1 MPDLTPTSRK
11 IIQRTFLSRKLSFPL
26 DNSSEATTALGLRRL
41 NREHEGAILRIR
53 LDTTDYPEFDIGFDA
68 RGDLDTR
75 KIQSLLDS
83 YSATEAWVPVAYDQ
97 SGNRLDATQA
107 IASKQPL
114 IVSGEKILNFVDF
127 SNLTVALSAG
137 DYQVFVPQKYGLEKT
152 DTYTQPDT
160 SNFSWRQSLDA
171 LIVFSLDKILEE
183 QKITLD
189 LKKEVRFAPEQINWD
204 SYNGLTDYED
214 SFREKNLYFVP
225 SDLDTSNGT
234 NFRKAWYINNLTSF
248 PAIDL
253 SNGTDFESSWNR
265 NNLTSFPAVNL
276 SNGTYFKSSWRNNNL
291 TSFPAIDLS
300 NGANFGHSW
309 RNNNLT
315 SFPAIDLSNG
325 TDFRA
330 AWRGNQL
337 TSFPAINLSNG
348 NNFRNSW
355 RNNSLTSFP
364 AINLSN
370 GTDFFATWYK
380 NDLTSFPAID
390 LSNGTDFE
398 SSWNRNN
405 LTSFPAI
412 DLSNGTNF
420 HKTWRSNNL
429 TSFPAI
435 DLSNGADF
443 FATWY
448 KNDLTS
454 FPALNLNNGNDFRG
468 AWENNDLDKKSAE
481 NIIASLFVNHENNSH
496 ALSTTI
502 GTDGTFTATDLDDD
516 RIRSVAQNPPLNYS
530 GSFPSGTTIY
540 DYLTSEGWT
549 IDLS

>member
-11 IIQRTFLSRKLSFPL
+11 IMQRTFLSRKLSFPL

-75 KIQSLLDS
+75 RIQSLLDS
-83 YSATEAWVPVAYDQ
+83 YSATEAWVPIAYDQ
-97 SGNRLDATQA
+97 SGNGLDATQA
-107 IASKQPL
+107 TASKQPL
-114 IVSGEKILNFVDF
+114 IVSGGEILNFVDF

-137 DYQVFVPQKYGLEKT
+137 SYQVFISQKYGLEKT

-160 SNFSWRQSLDA
+160 SNFIWKQSLDA
-171 LIVFSLDKILEE
+171 LIVFSSDKTLEK

-189 LKKEVRFAPEQINWD
+189 LKKEVRFASEQIDWN
-204 SYNGLTDYED
+204 SYNGLTKYTN
-214 SFREKNLYFVP
+214 SFKDKNLYFVP
-225 SDLDTSNGT
+225 SNLDTSSGT
-234 NFRKAWYINNLTSF
+234 NFRQ
-248 PAIDL
+248 
-253 SNGTDFESSWNR
+253 
-265 NNLTSFPAVNL
+265 
-276 SNGTYFKSSWRNNNL
+276 SWRNNNL

-300 NGANFGHSW
+300 SGINFFATW
-309 RNNNLT
+309 YRNNLT
-315 SFPAIDLSNG
+315 SFPAIDLSSG
-325 TDFRA
+325 T
-330 AWRGNQL
+330 N
-337 TSFPAINLSNG
+337 
-348 NNFRNSW
+348 
-355 RNNSLTSFP
+355 
-364 AINLSN
+364 
-370 GTDFFATWYK
+370 
-380 NDLTSFPAID
+380 
-390 LSNGTDFE
+390 FE

-412 DLSNGTNF
+412 NLSSGTNFHKAWFSNNLTSFPAINLSSGTNFHKAWSSNNLTSFPAINLSNGTDFYDCWRNNNLSSFPAIDLSNGTNF
-420 HKTWRSNNL
+420 CGCWSYNRL

-435 DLSNGADF
+435 DLSNGANFDR
-443 FATWY
+443 TWE
-448 KNDLTS
+448 D
-454 FPALNLNNGNDFRG
+454 
-468 AWENNDLDKKSAE
+468 NDLDKESAE

-540 DYLTSEGWT
+540 NYLTSEGWT

>member
-26 DNSSEATTALGLRRL
+26 DNSSQATTALGLRRL
-41 NREHEGAILRIR
+41 NREHESAILRIR

-75 KIQSLLDS
+75 RIQSLLDS
-83 YSATEAWVPVAYDQ
+83 YSATKAWVPIAYDQ
-97 SGNRLDATQA
+97 SGNGLDATQA
-107 IASKQPL
+107 TASKQPL
-114 IVSGEKILNFVDF
+114 IVSSGEILDFVDF

-137 DYQVFVPQKYGLEKT
+137 NYQVFVPQKYGLEKT

-160 SNFSWRQSLDA
+160 SDFSWRQSLDA
-171 LIVFSLDKILEE
+171 LIVFSSDKTLEK

-189 LKKEVRFAPEQINWD
+189 LTKEVRFAPEQINWD
-204 SYNGLTDYED
+204 SYNGLTDYRN

-234 NFRKAWYINNLTSF
+234 DFSGTWYKNNLTSF

-253 SNGTDFESSWNR
+253 SNGTDFVATWRNNDLTSFPAIDLSNGTNFQASWRDNNLTSFPTINLNNGTNFR
-265 NNLTSFPAVNL
+265 LTWSNNNLTSFPAINL
-276 SNGTYFKSSWRNNNL
+276 SNGTGFQSCWRNNNL
-291 TSFPAIDLS
+291 TSFPAINLS
-300 NGANFGHSW
+300 NGTRFRHCW

-325 TDFRA
+325 TDFSFSWA
-330 AWRGNQL
+330 NNSL
-337 TSFPAINLSNG
+337 TSFPAIDLGNGTNFYATWNKNNLNSFPVIDLSNG
-348 NNFRNSW
+348 TNFGYSW
-355 RNNSLTSFP
+355 GNNSLTSFP

-370 GTDFFATWYK
+370 GTNF
-380 NDLTSFPAID
+380 
-390 LSNGTDFE
+390 SNC
-398 SSWNRNN
+398 
-405 LTSFPAI
+405 
-412 DLSNGTNF
+412 
-420 HKTWRSNNL
+420 WR
-429 TSFPAI
+429 A
-435 DLSNGADF
+435 
-443 FATWY
+443 
-448 KNDLTS
+448 
-454 FPALNLNNGNDFRG
+454 
-468 AWENNDLDKKSAE
+468 NDLDKKSAE

-502 GTDGTFTATDLDDD
+502 GTDGTFTATDLNDD
-516 RIRSVAQNPPLNYS
+516 RIRSVAQDPPLNYS

>member
-11 IIQRTFLSRKLSFPL
+11 TIQRTFLSRKLSFPL

-75 KIQSLLDS
+75 RIQSLLDS
-83 YSATEAWVPVAYDQ
+83 YSATEAWVPITYDQ
-97 SGNRLDATQA
+97 SGNGLDATQA
-107 IASKQPL
+107 TASKQPL
-114 IVSGEKILNFVDF
+114 IVSGGEILDFVDF

-152 DTYTQPDT
+152 DTYTQLNT
-160 SNFSWRQSLDA
+160 SDFSWKQSLDA
-171 LIVFSLDKILEE
+171 LIVFFLDKTLKE

-204 SYNGLTDYED
+204 SYNGLTDYRN
-214 SFREKNLYFVP
+214 SFKKKNLYFVP

-234 NFRKAWYINNLTSF
+234 DFHQTWYANNLTSF

-253 SNGTDFESSWNR
+253 SNGSNFVGSWR
-265 NNLTSFPAVNL
+265 DNNLISFPAIDL
-276 SNGTYFKSSWRNNNL
+276 SNGSNFDTAWNGNKL

-300 NGANFGHSW
+300 NGSNFYGAW
-309 RNNNLT
+309 NGNKLT

-325 TDFRA
+325 SNFVG
-330 AWRGNQL
+330 AWQ
-337 TSFPAINLSNG
+337 SN
-348 NNFRNSW
+348 
-355 RNNSLTSFP
+355 
-364 AINLSN
+364 
-370 GTDFFATWYK
+370 K
-380 NDLTSFPAID
+380 LTSFPAID
-390 LSNGTDFE
+390 LSNGSDFQA
-398 SSWNRNN
+398 SWYRNN

-412 DLSNGTNF
+412 DLSNGSNF
-420 HKTWRSNNL
+420 RYCWEINNL
-429 TSFPAI
+429 
-435 DLSNGADF
+435 N
-443 FATWY
+443 
-448 KNDLTS
+448 
-454 FPALNLNNGNDFRG
+454 
-468 AWENNDLDKKSAE
+468 KKSAE
-481 NIIASLFVNHENNSH
+481 NIIASLFVNYETNYH

-502 GTDGTFTATDLDDD
+502 GTDGTFTATDLDDN
-516 RIRSVAQNPPLNYS
+516 RIRSVAQDPPLNYS